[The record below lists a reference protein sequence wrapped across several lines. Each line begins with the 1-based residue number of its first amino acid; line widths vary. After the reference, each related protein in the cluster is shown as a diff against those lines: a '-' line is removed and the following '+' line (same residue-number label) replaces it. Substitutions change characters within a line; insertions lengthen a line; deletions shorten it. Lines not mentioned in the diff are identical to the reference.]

1 MFLDLFVVYCFY
13 VCMQESLS
21 LLKIAIRIKYTI
33 IINNI
38 INIFITIE
46 TNSFSCLEDQYVK
59 V

>member
-1 MFLDLFVVYCFY
+1 MMFVVYCFY